1 MICNVYLLKF
11 LVNFVALL
19 VIIIQS
25 LYDVLHIYLCIE
37 MILLSDKMELIII
50 YILLVVLTLVCA
62 FKCA

>member
-1 MICNVYLLKF
+1 VICNVYLLKF